1 MSTIVCVYPLVVSAL
16 VANGDNQDEVTP
28 MGRLRTTVLR
38 HLSALQPLGTL
49 SVQRLALEAHKKQP
63 SLVLFLALDQAERAK
78 VQPGEGGGAWRV
90 EVGPEGWRWG
100 IASGRVQV

>member
-1 MSTIVCVYPLVVSAL
+1 MTRHCVSTNVRVCPLVVSAL

-49 SVQRLALEAHKKQP
+49 SVQRLALEAHKQP
-63 SLVLFLALDQAERAK
+63 SLVLYLALDQAERAK
-78 VQPGEGGGAWRV
+78 VQPGGGVGHGGRRWDQKGGGR
-90 EVGPEGWRWG
+90 E
-100 IASGRVQV
+100 